1 VTPLTGLGLMLAG
14 LSVAACGR
22 GSSGQQASDADPG
35 ASGVATAV
43 VTVQPFPHVINA
55 IGTVSPRPERYAA
68 LAAPGP
74 TRVARIFVVAGQ
86 RVKEGDPL
94 VEFERAAF
102 DAAAQSATAAL
113 ANAERAYAR
122 AVRLVEAGILAQKDS
137 GQAAT
142 DLAAAQAAAV
152 TARRAQ
158 ELATLRA
165 PLDGVVTRMNAV
177 MGASVD
183 ANQTMVEVGD
193 PSALDVVFSVSPAEA
208 GRINIG
214 DTVTVTGG
222 GAAGGEVLGTGVVTS
237 IAAAVDSV
245 SRAVDVRARLA
256 RPTRTLRIG
265 ESLGGRIVT
274 GVSPRAV
281 TVSVEAL
288 VPEGDGF
295 RVFVVDAAG
304 IAHARAVTVGAR
316 SETLVE
322 IITGLAAGEI
332 VVTTGAY
339 GVEDGV
345 RISGARR

>member
-1 VTPLTGLGLMLAG
+1 MTRLAGLGLMLAG
-14 LSVAACGR
+14 LGAAACGR
-22 GSSGQQASDADPG
+22 GGASGQQASGADPG
-35 ASGVATAV
+35 VSGVATNI

-55 IGTVSPRPERYAA
+55 IGTVSPRPGQYAA

-86 RVKEGDPL
+86 RVAKGDSL
-94 VEFERAAF
+94 VEFERAPF
-102 DAAAQSATAAL
+102 DAAAQSAAAAL
-113 ANAERAYAR
+113 ANADRAYAR

-137 GQAAT
+137 GQAAA
-142 DLAAAQAAAV
+142 DFAAAQAAAV

-165 PLDGVVTRMNAV
+165 PLSGVVTRLTAV

-183 ANQTMVEVGD
+183 ANQTLVEVAD
-193 PSALDVVFSVSPAEA
+193 PTALDVVFNVSPAEA
-208 GRINIG
+208 GRINNG
-214 DTVTVTGG
+214 DTVTVTEGD
-222 GAAGGEVLGTGVVTS
+222 AAGEALGPGVVTS

-245 SRAVDVRARLA
+245 SRAVAVRARLA
-256 RPTRTLRIG
+256 QPARTLRIG
-265 ESLGGRIVT
+265 ESLVGRIVT
-274 GVSPRAV
+274 GVNPRAV
-281 TVSVEAL
+281 TVPVEAL

-304 IAHARAVTVGAR
+304 IAHARAVRVGAR

-322 IITGLAAGEI
+322 ILTGLAAGET

-345 RISGARR
+345 RIGGARR